1 MAHRALTLR
10 ATRRGPGSAAVVA
23 ALVSLTVGC
32 GGAATPPP
40 NGGAR
45 ANLEAKG
52 APAFPLDDASFGR
65 YHSKRFLLSFPL
77 PDGKAWKIDDRSAAE
92 LVATHA
98 PTSSSLRVAVT
109 RETELTS
116 RARCEARARE
126 TGWVQDSPRAPLT
139 TLEEHV
145 QTGPEAYDSR
155 VWVALQPGKPGGPLL
170 GHVFLFGGFLRQCL
184 LVRYTT
190 EVPSARDEDA
200 LAARLALVRTRV
212 LRGLELDP
220 LRVTDEAEVP
230 RTKPNITR

>member
-1 MAHRALTLR
+1 MARGALTSGVAF
-10 ATRRGPGSAAVVA
+10 AT
-23 ALVSLTVGC
+23 LLLLTTGC
-32 GGAATPPP
+32 GGAETAPPP
-40 NGGAR
+40 PR
-45 ANLEAKG
+45 AALTPTPGPA
-52 APAFPLDDASFGR
+52 AFPADEASFGR
-65 YHSKRFLLSFPL
+65 FHSKRFLLSFPL
-77 PDGKAWKIDDRSAAE
+77 PDGKAWKIDDHRGPQ

-98 PTSSSLRVAVT
+98 PTSSSLQVAIT

-126 TGWVQDSPRAPLT
+126 LGWVPDGPRAPLT
-139 TLEEHV
+139 TVEEHV

-155 VWVALQPGKPGGPLL
+155 VWVALQPGKPGGPVQ

-184 LVRYTT
+184 FVHFAT
-190 EVPSARDEDA
+190 EVPSSHDEDV

-220 LRVTDEAEVP
+220 PRVTEEAEVP